1 MKKRKKNKVINDDTI
16 EREFLIIK
24 IVVIVMIIFVYAIQ
38 LYIFSYSNV
47 NELTIEVKEKYIKRY
62 GERDTYMIID
72 SNNNSYKISDLLYIW
87 KFNSTDLYTSLEIG
101 KKYKITTSGIRLKMF
116 SEYPNINKVEN
127 INN

>member
-62 GERDTYMIID
+62 GERDTYMVID

-101 KKYKITTSGIRLKMF
+101 KNYKITTSGIRLKMF
-116 SEYPNINKVEN
+116 SKYPNINKVEN